1 MESGGER
8 KRSGTP
14 AGKAGFGARL
24 SRAGWAM
31 IARFAPRAA
40 RARSTRWGWNGV
52 IARMDAL
59 KTSLGRLRLIGYWE
73 GVSFLVL
80 LLVAMP
86 LKYFAGW
93 PLAVRVVGMA
103 HGILFVLYVWA
114 ALQAAAERDWSWK
127 RTAAVLAASVLPAGP
142 FVVDAK
148 ILREEAEGK

>member
-1 MESGGER
+1 
-8 KRSGTP
+8 
-14 AGKAGFGARL
+14 
-24 SRAGWAM
+24 
-31 IARFAPRAA
+31 
-40 RARSTRWGWNGV
+40 
-52 IARMDAL
+52 MDAL
-59 KTSLGRLRLIGYWE
+59 KTSLGRLRVIGFWE

-80 LLVAMP
+80 LLIAMP

-114 ALQAAAERDWSWK
+114 ALQTAVERDWNWK

-148 ILREEAEGK
+148 ILREEEGRK